1 VNHGVALRYPRAL
14 TPREDEH
21 MTTAQRAPAADG
33 PGEKPNRLV
42 DGFIKIFG
50 DLKIFPAP
58 LFIVYDPGSY
68 RVKGAHM
75 REVMK
80 VIEPG
85 DILVRGYV
93 SYLDSYF
100 IPGYF
105 SHVGLYLGKV
115 EASDRAKCTEFDAA
129 KARGAGKGQDP
140 ESMFATGDQ
149 MVVHAIAEGVLL
161 EDLLNFCR
169 CDYMAV
175 LRLPRLLAAHGRPR
189 DAVRRLGDEEARIH
203 ACLSSGAEVPFA
215 DCFPVLRDVA
225 LSKVGFPYDTT
236 FDFTNFKRFSC
247 TELVYHATAAIA
259 PALQVA
265 PRTKRVLFLERRII
279 EPDDYARSGDLETV
293 WVSPSVK
300 RATWTRLRPPAPP
313 APPQPSQEERPRV
326 TAVS

>member
-1 VNHGVALRYPRAL
+1 
-14 TPREDEH
+14 

-33 PGEKPNRLV
+33 PGKKPNPLV
-42 DGFIKIFG
+42 DGFIKFFG

-58 LFIVYDPGSY
+58 MFIVYDPGSY

-80 VIEPG
+80 VVEPG
-85 DILVRGYV
+85 DLLVRGYV

-115 EASDRAKCTEFDAA
+115 DAADRAKCAELDAA
-129 KARGAGKGQDP
+129 KARGAGEGQDP
-140 ESMFATGDQ
+140 ESLFAAGDQ

-175 LRLPRLLAAHGRPR
+175 LRPPRVLAAGGPPAAAARK
-189 DAVRRLGDEEARIH
+189 LGPEETRIH
-203 ACLSSGAEVPFA
+203 ARLASGGQVPFA
-215 DCFPVLRDVA
+215 EFFPVLKDVA
-225 LSKVGFPYDTT
+225 LSMVGFPYDTT
-236 FDFTNFKRFSC
+236 FDFTDFKRFSC
-247 TELVYHATAAIA
+247 TEFVHYAMAAIA
-259 PALQVA
+259 PALRVA

-279 EPDDYARSGDLETV
+279 EPDDYARSGDLEAV

-300 RATWTRLRPPAPP
+300 RATWARLRPPAPP
-313 APPQPSQEERPRV
+313 QPSKGERPRV
-326 TAVS
+326 TVVS